1 MKSGNSSQK
10 QHVIDEDEEQF
21 DGEGETGDTMM

>member
-10 QHVIDEDEEQF
+10 QRAFDEDEAEF
-21 DGEGETGDTMM
+21 DGEGEVGDTMN